1 MKNLGKNLFILLQK
15 MGKSLML
22 PVSVL
27 PVAGLMLGLG
37 SANFAIVPPVI
48 SKLMAQAG
56 GAIFGNLPVI
66 FAIGIS
72 LGLTS
77 NEGVAALASTVA
89 YVVMIAT
96 MGVMGGVMG
105 VKLTP
110 IMGVPSIETGVF
122 GGILAGAMAGFLFN
136 RYYRVKLPPYLGF
149 FSGKR
154 LVPILSAVGAIAL
167 GFVLSLI
174 WPPIGTAISR
184 FSLWASAGSPAT
196 AFGIYGVV
204 ERALLPFG
212 LHHIWNVP
220 FFFQVG
226 EFLDPTTGQLI
237 HGELF
242 RFTAGDPTAGNMAG
256 GYLFKMWGLPAAA
269 MAIWYNAKPSQRTK
283 IGGIMISAALTSF
296 LTGITEPIEF
306 AFMFVAPV
314 LYALHAVMAGAAF
327 SLCVLL
333 GIKHGL
339 TFSHGLIDFIV
350 LFPKSSHALWLLVI
364 GPLWGAMYFGLFNFV
379 IRRWNLET
387 PGREQDTDEEVAQSR
402 PVHEFSHQL
411 ALAFGGKSNLKS
423 LDACIT
429 RLRVEVH
436 FMAKVDAGKLK
447 GLGAAGVMI
456 VGSGV
461 QAIFGTQ
468 SENIKTDL
476 QEYLA
481 AAGPEAE
488 LGEHAPAPAAAAAA
502 PGFAEPERDPE
513 AAAKARAWLDALGGA
528 AAIRSIEAC
537 AQTRLRVVM
546 AKPGMPDAK
555 LLARAGV
562 HTIMELPGGVCH
574 LIVGLNADQYA
585 VELKALLA
593 QES

>member
-1 MKNLGKNLFILLQK
+1 MVNPGKNAFALLQK
-15 MGKSLML
+15 IGKSLML

-37 SANFAIVPPVI
+37 SANFAALPAVV

-56 GAIFGNLPVI
+56 GAIFGNLPLI

-72 LGLTS
+72 LGLTA

-96 MGVMGGVMG
+96 MGVMGALMG

-136 RYYRVKLPPYLGF
+136 RYYRVKLPAYLGF
-149 FSGKR
+149 FAGKR
-154 LVPILSAVGAIAL
+154 LVPILSAVAAIVL
-167 GFVLSLI
+167 GCLLSFI
-174 WPPIGTAISR
+174 WPPIGDGISR
-184 FSLWASAGSPAT
+184 FSLWASSGSPAT
-196 AFGIYGVV
+196 AFGIYGLV

-226 EFLDPTTGQLI
+226 SFLDPTTQQVI
-237 HGELF
+237 HGEIF

-269 MAIWYNAKPSQRTK
+269 MAIWYNAKPSQRTR
-283 IGGIMISAALTSF
+283 IGGIMVSAALTSF

-314 LYALHAVMAGAAF
+314 LYGLHAVMAGAAF
-327 SLCVLL
+327 SVCILL
-333 GIKHGL
+333 GIKHGM
-339 TFSHGLIDFIV
+339 TFSHGLIDYIV
-350 LFPKSSHALWLLVI
+350 LFPKSSHALWFLVI
-364 GPLWGAMYFGLFNFV
+364 GPLWAAMYFGVFNFA
-379 IRRWNLET
+379 IRRWNLLT
-387 PGREQDTDEEVAQSR
+387 PGREPDVEEEAAQSR

-411 ALAFGGKSNLKS
+411 ALAFGGKSNIKS

-436 FMAKVDAGKLK
+436 AIAKVNAGQLK
-447 GLGAAGVMI
+447 GLGAAGVVT

-461 QAIFGTQ
+461 QAIFGTN
-468 SENIKTDL
+468 SENMKTDL

-481 AAGPEAE
+481 TAGPEAE
-488 LGEHAPAPAAAAAA
+488 LTEAPPQAEAAA
-502 PGFAEPERDPE
+502 GFAGPERDPE
-513 AAAKARAWLDALGGA
+513 AAAKARAWLTALGGPGA
-528 AAIRSIEAC
+528 VRSIDAC

-546 AKPGMPDAK
+546 AAGAMPEAG
-555 LLARAGV
+555 LLRQAGV
-562 HTIMELPGGVCH
+562 GEVMALPGGVCH
-574 LIVGLNADQYA
+574 LIVGLNADQYGL
-585 VELKALLA
+585 ELKALLA
-593 QES
+593 RES